1 MGFYMEHYKI
11 IDHEADV
18 GFEIYGKTLEDL
30 YKNAVE
36 ALFSLIIEPGERRP
50 EKGKRFDLTDD
61 QGLLIAFL
69 NELLY
74 LWDMEGF
81 IPKDLS
87 LKIEN
92 KKLTGTVIGGIYNPS
107 RDKIKREVKAV
118 TYHKFSIE
126 ETNDMLKATIIVD
139 V

>member
-1 MGFYMEHYKI
+1 MEHYKI

-30 YKNAVE
+30 YKNAAE
-36 ALFSLIIEPGERRP
+36 ALFSLIVEPGERRP

-61 QGLLIAFL
+61 QGLLIVFL

-87 LKIEN
+87 LKIESN
-92 KKLTGTVIGGIYNPS
+92 KLTGTIIGGIYNPS
-107 RDKIKREVKAV
+107 RDTIKREVKAV
-118 TYHKFSIE
+118 TYHNFSIE
-126 ETNDMLKATIIVD
+126 EKNDMLKATVIVD
-139 V
+139 L

>member
-87 LKIEN
+87 LKIES

>member
-1 MGFYMEHYKI
+1 MEHYKI

-36 ALFSLIIEPGERRP
+36 ALFSLLVEPGDMRP

-61 QGLLIAFL
+61 QGLLIVFL

-87 LKIEN
+87 LKIER
-92 KKLTGTVIGGIYNPS
+92 KRLTGTVIGGIYDPA
-107 RDKIKREVKAV
+107 RDTIKREVKAV

-126 ETNDMLKATIIVD
+126 EKNDMLKATVIVD

>member
-1 MGFYMEHYKI
+1 MERFKI

-18 GFEIYGKTLEDL
+18 GFEIYGRTPEEL
-30 YKNAVE
+30 YKNAVQ
-36 ALFSLIIEPGERRP
+36 ALFSLIVDPAVDVKP
-50 EKGKRFDLTDD
+50 AKGKRLDLQDD
-61 QGLLIAFL
+61 NGLLIVFL

-74 LWDMEGF
+74 FWDTEGF

-92 KKLTGTVIGGIYNPS
+92 NKLTGTVIGGIFDPS
-107 RDKIKREVKAV
+107 RDTVKQEVKAV
-118 TYHKFSIE
+118 TYHNFSIE
-126 ETNDMLKATIIVD
+126 AERGILKARIIVD